1 MPMDELVEIMNNKAV
16 CTSLQVAEKF
26 GRKHKNV
33 IKSIENLLK
42 MDSAKKLA
50 QWFSK
55 DRYKDSS
62 GKENSMYFMNRDG
75 FTILAM
81 GFNGKEALDWKI
93 KYIRAFDK
101 MEEMLKERST
111 QFWLDTRQSNK
122 DNRLKETD
130 TIKLLVDYA
139 RQQGSTRSDK
149 LYLTYTKLAKKV
161 VGGKRDNMTASEI
174 NNLTLVENI
183 ILQTIR
189 ADMAVQMHYK
199 DIYRDCKDR
208 IEQFMSIAY
217 LMA

>member
-1 MPMDELVEIMNNKAV
+1 M
-16 CTSLQVAEKF
+16 AEKF